1 MKLSATA
8 AVVFAILP
16 LVAGCG
22 GSGTTSSSPGAKV
35 FASAGCGGCHTLK
48 AAGSKGQVG
57 PNLDELK
64 PDQSTVERQ
73 VRQGGNGMPSFGKKL
88 SSNQIEQVASF
99 VSSSARSSGT
109 SFAFKPDKTTIA
121 GCKQSDKPFCFRQA
135 FGNLPTR
142 RGPRRRSPCWRP
154 TTRASTAVH
163 ADCHQISHWIGR
175 AGLVYYKHDAG
186 QALSHGAMTCNSGY
200 YHGVLQL
207 ALAGLPR
214 TVVVRKAQRLCSAP
228 AVNTEEFLL
237 YQCVHG
243 LGHGLMIYSGDDLPW
258 SLRTC
263 HKLLTDFDRVSCT
276 GGVFMQNLD
285 TTMGT
290 SRYLST
296 KNPIY
301 PCNTVAER
309 DKVYCY
315 LMVTSRINT
324 LDGYNW
330 RKTADWCRRS
340 ERGWVETCFESYGR
354 DASGASEYDPA
365 KTIALCLEAGP
376 NASRLHLRRGPRL
389 RQQLRGRAGVLSLLR
404 GHAGAVPVALL
415 RGHRDDPRRDA
426 PLRSRAEGGVQQGD
440 AGALPA
446 RLLPRRC
453 DHVVLGGLA
462 ARASLWN
469 RRRKLALFM
478 ETIRPG
484 PETRVVDVGVGDT
497 GFGTEPG
504 VASSHN
510 FFEALYPWPERITA
524 VSDVPLPN
532 FAREF
537 PTVST

>member
-1 MKLSATA
+1 MKLSASA

-16 LVAGCG
+16 LLAGCG
-22 GSGTTSSSPGAKV
+22 DSGGSSSSPGAKV

-48 AAGSKGQVG
+48 AAGSNGQVG

-73 VRQGGNGMPSFGKKL
+73 VRSGGNGMPSFRTKL
-88 SSNQIEQVASF
+88 STTQIAQVASF
-99 VSSSARSSGT
+99 VSTSARSSGA
-109 SFAFKPDKTTIA
+109 SFAFKPDLTTLA
-121 GCKQSDKPFCFRQA
+121 ECKQSGKPFCFRQA
-135 FGNLPTR
+135 FGNLTYR
-142 RGPRRRSPCWRP
+142 EGPEKALALLATDDSQLP
-154 TTRASTAVH
+154 AVH

-175 AGLVYYKHDAG
+175 AGLLYYKHDPG

-200 YHGVLQL
+200 YHGVLQV

-214 TVVVRKAQRLCSAP
+214 NVVVKKSQRLCSAP
-228 AVNTEEFLL
+228 AVNIEEFLL

-263 HKLLTDFDRVSCT
+263 HKLLTDFDRISCT

-290 SRYLST
+290 SRYL
-296 KNPIY
+296 KPKDPIY
-301 PCNTVAER
+301 PCNAVGQR

-376 NASRLHLRRGPRL
+376 NAGNCIYGAARDYGNNYAGGPKGSRFCAAAPERFRRRCYEGIGTIL
-389 RQQLRGRAGVLSLLR
+389 
-404 GHAGAVPVALL
+404 GAM
-415 RGHRDDPRRDA
+415 HRDGPGRRA
-426 PLRSRAEGGVQQGD
+426 ACNRATPVRYRAD
-440 AGALPA
+440 CYRGAA
-446 RLLPRRC
+446 
-453 DHVVLGGLA
+453 
-462 ARASLWN
+462 
-469 RRRKLALFM
+469 
-478 ETIRPG
+478 
-484 PETRVVDVGVGDT
+484 
-497 GFGTEPG
+497 
-504 VASSHN
+504 
-510 FFEALYPWPERITA
+510 IT
-524 VSDVPLPN
+524 
-532 FAREF
+532 
-537 PTVST
+537 

>member
-1 MKLSATA
+1 MKLSASA

-16 LVAGCG
+16 FLVGCG
-22 GSGTTSSSPGAKV
+22 GSGSASSSPGAKV

-48 AAGSKGQVG
+48 AADSKGQVG

-73 VRQGGNGMPSFGKKL
+73 VRSGGNGMPSFRTKL
-88 SSNQIEQVASF
+88 STTQIAEVASF
-99 VSSSARSSGT
+99 VSTSARSSGT
-109 SFAFKPDKTTIA
+109 SFAFKPDQTTLA
-121 GCKQSDKPFCFRQA
+121 DCKQSGKPFCFRQA
-135 FGNLPTR
+135 FGNLTYR
-142 RGPRRRSPCWRP
+142 DGPEKALALLATDDSQLP
-154 TTRASTAVH
+154 AVH

-175 AGLVYYKHDAG
+175 AGLLYYKRDPG

-200 YHGVLQL
+200 YHGVLQV

-214 TVVVRKAQRLCSAP
+214 NVVVKKSQRLCSAP

-290 SRYLST
+290 SRYL
-296 KNPIY
+296 KPKDPIY
-301 PCNTVAER
+301 PCNAVGQR

-315 LMVTSRINT
+315 LMVTSRINA

-330 RKTADWCRRS
+330 RKTAAWCRRS

-376 NASRLHLRRGPRL
+376 NAGDCVYGAARDYGNNYAGGPKASRFCADAPKRFRPRCYEGIGTIL
-389 RQQLRGRAGVLSLLR
+389 
-404 GHAGAVPVALL
+404 GAM
-415 RGHRDDPRRDA
+415 HRD
-426 PLRSRAEGGVQQGD
+426 G
-440 AGALPA
+440 PA
-446 RLLPRRC
+446 RR
-453 DHVVLGGLA
+453 A
-462 ARASLWN
+462 ACNRA
-469 RRRKLALFM
+469 
-478 ETIRPG
+478 TPG
-484 PETRVVDVGVGDT
+484 RYRADCYRG
-497 GFGTEPG
+497 
-504 VASSHN
+504 A
-510 FFEALYPWPERITA
+510 AIT
-524 VSDVPLPN
+524 
-532 FAREF
+532 
-537 PTVST
+537 